1 MNDGIVPRE
10 ICWAGINSTY
20 YMAGI
25 KMRIMV
31 KEVDLWKEEIELL
44 FNQSEFSIMSDQ

>member
-1 MNDGIVPRE
+1 MSDGIVPRE
-10 ICWAGINSTY
+10 ICWAGIYSTY

-31 KEVDLWKEEIELL
+31 KEVELWKQEMELL
-44 FNQSEFSIMSDQ
+44 SDQSEFSIMSDQ

>member
-1 MNDGIVPRE
+1 MSDGIVPRE

-31 KEVDLWKEEIELL
+31 NEVDKEKDVKPALRML
-44 FNQSEFSIMSDQ
+44 